1 MSRLRLSVA
10 FAGTPF
16 FACPSLQALMMN
28 PHFEVK
34 MVITQPDKPVGRKY
48 VLTASPIK
56 VLASK
61 NNIFIQQPEKILDIK
76 EEMVRL
82 NPDFLI
88 VVAYGKILPEELLTI
103 PRFGAI
109 NVHASLLPKFRGA
122 SPIQE
127 ALLQGETQTLSVVS
141 AQYLP
146 QVLDDFAQG
155 KIQAKPQDHAR
166 ATYCRKIS
174 KTDGLINFKTEN
186 AETIVRKIRAFTPWP
201 GCFTFYKNKR
211 IRILSASVSEQK
223 IDTGKWLLIDKKT
236 FGIGTKSGTV
246 LPLVVQ
252 PEGKK
257 PMAVQDF
264 IQGYF

>member
-109 NVHASLLPKFRGA
+109 NVHASLLPKFREEDDTYLTLA
-122 SPIQE
+122 E
-127 ALLQGETQTLSVVS
+127 KLSVDS